1 MVMMSGVGRNA
12 LVIIAVIVTA
22 YALNWMRG
30 ILTPLALAIFMVVM
44 IDGFARLLA
53 LRAPFLPEWA
63 ALPVALLI
71 STMAFGV
78 TVYTVASNAA
88 SFAGQLLSET
98 TRLNALLA
106 GLASAFGVKVPPTV
120 SQIIDQLNPTRYIG
134 DLARALQTFA
144 SGAVYVFVYMG
155 FLILSRQGFRRK
167 VGSMFPDLEERD
179 QAEAVFFRI
188 RDGIERYLWIQ
199 TVTGLMIAVG
209 SGLLMAALGLA
220 NPVFWAFLIF
230 VLTFIPVIG
239 GAVGT
244 LLPPL
249 FALVQFPDI
258 WRAVALLCGLEIIM
272 FSVGNVLT
280 PRMQRDSLNIDP
292 VVVLLSLA
300 LWGAI
305 WGIPG
310 MFLSTPLTVAC
321 IIILAQFEGSRWIA
335 ILLSGDGAPQGR
347 SPSHRAALAPPSP
360 AGASADDPQRPI
372 APNPITNV

>member
-1 MVMMSGVGRNA
+1 MVMMSGVARNA
-12 LVIIAVIVTA
+12 LVIVAVIVTA

-71 STMAFGV
+71 STVAFGF

-88 SFAGQLLSET
+88 GFAGQLLSET
-98 TRLNALLA
+98 TRLNSLLA
-106 GLASAFGVKVPPTV
+106 SLANAFGVKVPPTV
-120 SQIIDQLNPTRYIG
+120 SQIIDQLSPTRYIG

-155 FLILSRQGFRRK
+155 FLILSRQGFRKK
-167 VGSMFPDLEERD
+167 VGSMFPDLDERD
-179 QAEAVFFRI
+179 QAEAVFYRI

-199 TVTGLMIAVG
+199 TVTGLMIAVA
-209 SGLLMAALGLA
+209 SGLLMEALGLA

-239 GAVGT
+239 GAIGT

-258 WRAVALLCGLEIIM
+258 WRGVALLCGLEIIM

-347 SPSHRAALAPPSP
+347 APGHRPALAPPAP
-360 AGASADDPQRPI
+360 VGASADERPSS
-372 APNPITNV
+372 ITNV

>member
-63 ALPVALLI
+63 ALPVALVI
-71 STMAFGV
+71 STIAFGV

-88 SFAGQLLSET
+88 GFAGQLLSET
-98 TRLNALLA
+98 TRLNMLLA
-106 GLASAFGVKVPPTV
+106 GLANYFGVKVPPTV
-120 SQIIDQLNPTRYIG
+120 SQLIDQLNPTRYIG

-155 FLILSRQGFRRK
+155 FLILSRQGFRKK
-167 VGSMFPDLEERD
+167 VGSMFPDLDERD

-209 SGLLMAALGLA
+209 SGLLMEALGLA

-258 WRAVALLCGLEIIM
+258 WRAVVLLCGLEIIM
-272 FSVGNVLT
+272 FAVGQVLT

-347 SPSHRAALAPPSP
+347 SPSHRPALAPP
-360 AGASADDPQRPI
+360 ATTSADERPSSI
-372 APNPITNV
+372 APNAITNV

>member
-71 STMAFGV
+71 STIAFAV

-88 SFAGQLLSET
+88 GFAGQLLSET

-106 GLASAFGVKVPPTV
+106 SLANAVGVKVPPTV
-120 SQIIDQLNPTRYIG
+120 SQIVDQLSPTRYIG

-167 VGSMFPDLEERD
+167 VGSMFPDLDERD

-199 TVTGLMIAVG
+199 TVTGLMIAIA
-209 SGLLMAALGLA
+209 SGLLMEALGLA

-249 FALVQFPDI
+249 FALVQFPDM

-321 IIILAQFEGSRWIA
+321 IIILAQFDGSRWIA

-347 SPSHRAALAPPSP
+347 SPGHRPALAPPTPST
-360 AGASADDPQRPI
+360 A
-372 APNPITNV
+372 APDERATTITNV

>member
-372 APNPITNV
+372 APSPITNV

>member
-22 YALNWMRG
+22 YALFWMRG
-30 ILTPLALAIFMVVM
+30 ILTPLALAIFMVVL

-71 STMAFGV
+71 STITFGV

-88 SFAGQLLSET
+88 NFVGQLMSET

-120 SQIIDQLNPTRYIG
+120 SQLIDQLNPTRYIG

-155 FLILSRQGFRRK
+155 FLILSRQGFRKK
-167 VGSMFPDLEERD
+167 VGSMFPDLDERD

-209 SGLLMAALGLA
+209 SGLLMEALGLA

-249 FALVQFPDI
+249 FALVQFPDY
-258 WRAVALLCGLEIIM
+258 WRAVVLLCGLEIIM

-305 WGIPG
+305 WGVPG

-321 IIILAQFEGSRWIA
+321 IIILAQFEGSRWIS

-347 SPSHRAALAPPSP
+347 SPSHRPALAPPAP
-360 AGASADDPQRPI
+360 LAAAADEKQS
-372 APNPITNV
+372 PITNV